1 MTMNANEKW
10 WTKYIKQWNPSILTW
25 TVCSVRFYRSSVWVY
40 LVLLSV
46 VVGLTIMKTNTEI
59 KPERII
65 RARKCTFVREWDD
78 DDDEDDDDHDEIN

>member
-1 MTMNANEKW
+1 
-10 WTKYIKQWNPSILTW
+10 
-25 TVCSVRFYRSSVWVY
+25 
-40 LVLLSV
+40 
-46 VVGLTIMKTNTEI
+46 MKTNTEI